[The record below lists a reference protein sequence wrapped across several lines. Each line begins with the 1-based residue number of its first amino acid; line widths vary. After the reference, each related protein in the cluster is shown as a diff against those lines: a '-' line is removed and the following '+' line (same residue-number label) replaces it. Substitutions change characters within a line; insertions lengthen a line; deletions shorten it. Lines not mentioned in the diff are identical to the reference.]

1 MEEVTLPI
9 RVSVYVYEMFL
20 EGYTNVIMVD
30 VKSISKEYELK
41 NAIIQLILL
50 IITII
55 MRRRM
60 LIPPRFIPVLL
71 GLRLGER

>member
-1 MEEVTLPI
+1 
-9 RVSVYVYEMFL
+9 
-20 EGYTNVIMVD
+20 MVD

-55 MRRRM
+55 MRRIM
-60 LIPPRFIPVLL
+60 LIPPRFISVLL
-71 GLRLGER
+71 GLRFAER